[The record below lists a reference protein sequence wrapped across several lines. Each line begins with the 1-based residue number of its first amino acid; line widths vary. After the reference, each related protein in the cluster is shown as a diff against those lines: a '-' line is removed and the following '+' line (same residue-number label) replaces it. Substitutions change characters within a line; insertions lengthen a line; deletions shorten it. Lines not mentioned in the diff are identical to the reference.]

1 MPIVPYAKESTKTFN
16 ESSNTSNNDTTTL
29 QSYANESIERKID
42 NDGVNQTNIENPT
55 IISSV
60 ATAATAAAAITTTP
74 PPLTTII
81 DEKPAKNHSNVF
93 RDIDAKKIQSDAKDI
108 EDESTNILQSR
119 RNTPNSSPSSSLSLP
134 SSSSSSSTTSS
145 SSLLLLL
152 STPSTPTPISTN
164 QTLNPISLSVNDATT
179 TEQTI
184 LPQANQTENVANIK
198 VDAVSQKRRRRRHR
212 QQR

>member
-16 ESSNTSNNDTTTL
+16 ESSSNNDTTTL

-60 ATAATAAAAITTTP
+60 ATAAAAAITTTP

>member
-60 ATAATAAAAITTTP
+60 ATAAAAAITTTP

-119 RNTPNSSPSSSLSLP
+119 RNTPNSGPSSSLSLP